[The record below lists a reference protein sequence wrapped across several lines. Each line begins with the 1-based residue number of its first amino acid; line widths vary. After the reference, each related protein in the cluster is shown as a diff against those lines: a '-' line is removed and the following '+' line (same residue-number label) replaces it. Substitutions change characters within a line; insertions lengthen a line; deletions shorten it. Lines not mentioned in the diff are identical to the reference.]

1 MKGRRFIDF
10 AASRSNPI
18 EAGSRDAYH
27 PPAMSDDAKYLD
39 TFPNWLRNLGHDAEE
54 LAELLTVDDV
64 SKNAG
69 EAIAGGL
76 NYLFKSLD
84 LIPDGID
91 DIGYLDDAFV
101 LRVASDLTSQEDTG
115 SASGAQLEIVAK
127 LTKDCDLIREF
138 LGKDYGR
145 LEAYV
150 KGLRNGAARGRSVN
164 DILGQE
170 DVRKEFLSDVR
181 GFAKTYESPSFAREE
196 KNLIKL
202 KAFFDAK
209 LPK

>member
-1 MKGRRFIDF
+1 
-10 AASRSNPI
+10 
-18 EAGSRDAYH
+18 
-27 PPAMSDDAKYLD
+27 MSDDAKYLD

-54 LAELLTVDDV
+54 FGELLTVKDV
-64 SKNAG
+64 SKDAG

-101 LRVASDLTSQEDTG
+101 LRVAADLASHEDTG
-115 SASGAQLEIVAK
+115 SADSTQLEILAK

-138 LGKDYGR
+138 LGNDYGR

-150 KGLRNGAARGRSVN
+150 KGLKNGAARGRSVN
-164 DILGQE
+164 DILGE
-170 DVRKEFLSDVR
+170 DDVRKEFLSDVR